1 MDRIAFLQDFIKAN
15 PHDLFSRHAL
25 AMELIKNGEDAKAR
39 EILEEILLIDPT
51 YVGSYYHLGK
61 LMERLEVFPDAIKI
75 YQQGMAEAEK
85 QKDHH
90 ALRELKAALNQLQD
104 ELEY

>member
-1 MDRIAFLQDFIKAN
+1 MDRFAFLQNFIKSN

-25 AMELIKNGEDAKAR
+25 AMEFIKNGEDAKAK
-39 EILEEILLIDPT
+39 ETLEELLLIDQT

-61 LMERLEVFPDAIKI
+61 IIERLGTFQEAIKI
-75 YQQGMAEAEK
+75 YQQGMEEAEK

-90 ALRELKAALNQLQD
+90 TLRELKAALNLLQD

>member
-1 MDRIAFLQDFIKAN
+1 MDRIAFLQDFIKSN

-25 AMELIKNGEDAKAR
+25 AMEWIKNGEDANAKAIF
-39 EILEEILLIDPT
+39 EDILLIDPS

-61 LMERLEVFPDAIKI
+61 LMERLEAFQDAIKI
-75 YQQGMAEAEK
+75 YQQGMAEAEN

-90 ALRELKAALNQLQD
+90 ALRELKAAFNQLQD

>member
-1 MDRIAFLQDFIKAN
+1 MDRIAFLQDFIKSN

-39 EILEEILLIDPT
+39 GILEEILLIDSS

-61 LMERLEVFPDAIKI
+61 LMERLEAFQDAIKI
-75 YQQGMAEAEK
+75 YQEGMEEAEK

-90 ALRELKAALNQLQD
+90 ALRELKAAFNQLQD
-104 ELEY
+104 EMEY